1 MENKEKESTTIQM
14 EAFIRGDWLDDLKHG
29 FGKMFYN
36 DGDSY
41 DGMWMKGKRN
51 GSGTYFYNNGTI
63 YRGGF
68 VNGLKHGKG
77 IIDFTDG
84 TKV

>member
-1 MENKEKESTTIQM
+1 
-14 EAFIRGDWLDDLKHG
+14 
-29 FGKMFYN
+29 
-36 DGDSY
+36 
-41 DGMWMKGKRN
+41 MKGKRN